1 MEPYATVTNF
11 TAVYSLKGI
20 SESEI
25 NSAWLPYGTQRV
37 NEVLGGWYAL
47 PFSSNNITARQLT
60 VDYAYLG
67 VLVRTRKE
75 TDSKELKEELKE
87 RIASITSSGA
97 PMFTD
102 SAEAI
107 YPDPSVNNVFS
118 VYSSTK
124 DYKPVFD
131 LRDTEFQRVDPDQ
144 IREQFDQDGGYR
156 YPYDY

>member
-1 MEPYATVTNF
+1 MESYATAANF

-20 SESEI
+20 SETEI
-25 NSAWLPYGTQRV
+25 SSAWLPYGTQRV
-37 NEVLGGWYAL
+37 NEVLGGWYTL

-67 VLVRTRKE
+67 VLIRTRKE
-75 TDSKELKEELKE
+75 TDSKELKNELKE

-102 SAEAI
+102 SAESI
-107 YPDPSVNNVFS
+107 YPSADVNNVFK

-131 LRDTEFQRVDPDQ
+131 LRDSEYQRPDPDQ
-144 IREQFDQDGGYR
+144 IREQFDNDGGYR